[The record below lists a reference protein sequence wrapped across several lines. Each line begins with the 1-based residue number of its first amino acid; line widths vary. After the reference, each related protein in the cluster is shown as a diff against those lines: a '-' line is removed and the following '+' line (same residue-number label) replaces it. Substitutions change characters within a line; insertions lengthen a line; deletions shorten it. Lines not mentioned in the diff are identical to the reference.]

1 MQLAR
6 ELYTAEI
13 LKFGEFTLQ
22 SGVRSPVYLDMRVVP
37 SEPALFRRIAE
48 EALEMLRQPEFD
60 YDCIAGVA
68 TGGIPWAAAF
78 GLLLGAPM
86 VYVRSDKKEHGTAKY
101 VEGKIRKGTKAL
113 VVDDVATTGP
123 SLLSAAERLRESG
136 FIVEKAFVL
145 VDREQGAARIAAE
158 GGVSLRRL
166 TTLREILHDLEAE
179 VPEVADRAREAT
191 AWLVN

>member
-113 VVDDVATTGP
+113 VVDDVATTGT

>member
-60 YDCIAGVA
+60 CDCIAGVA

-113 VVDDVATTGP
+113 VVDDVATTGT

>member
-60 YDCIAGVA
+60 CDCIAGVA

-86 VYVRSDKKEHGTAKY
+86 VYVRSDKKEHGTTKY

-113 VVDDVATTGP
+113 VVDDVATTGT

-166 TTLREILHDLEAE
+166 TTLREILHELEAE